1 MSEKHLMVV
10 GLHHDAD
17 QQKAKPTMEECDVL
31 CVRGSW

>member
-10 GLHHDAD
+10 GLHDAD